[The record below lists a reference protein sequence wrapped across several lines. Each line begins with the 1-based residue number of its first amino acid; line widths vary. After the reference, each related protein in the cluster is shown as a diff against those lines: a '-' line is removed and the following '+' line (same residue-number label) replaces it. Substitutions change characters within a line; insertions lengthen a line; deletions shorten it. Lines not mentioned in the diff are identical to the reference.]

1 MPRYEY
7 KVVPA
12 PKKGRRGK
20 GVKGPEGR
28 FANALE
34 TVMNELGAEG
44 WEYQRTDTLPA
55 EERQGLTG
63 RTTVFQNMLVF
74 RRPLESAEETFEPK
88 LIEQIDPLVEAPAPA
103 PVPRPDPEAD
113 ADADA
118 APGSEKRVAETLE
131 MERTVP
137 PLSADPATE
146 PPDGTDRRHAAE

>member
-1 MPRYEY
+1 MARYEY

-74 RRPLESAEETFEPK
+74 RRTLGTAEEAFEPK
-88 LIEQIDPLVEAPAPA
+88 LIERADPVIEAPAPE
-103 PVPRPDPEAD
+103 PIPQPE
-113 ADADA
+113 
-118 APGSEKRVAETLE
+118 PGAGPEGRVGETLE
-131 MERTVP
+131 MDRTEP
-137 PLSADPATE
+137 PLSAE
-146 PPDGTDRRHAAE
+146 PRSETAEEADRRHAAE

>member
-34 TVMNELGAEG
+34 IVMNELGAEG

-55 EERQGLTG
+55 DERQGLTG

-74 RRPLESAEETFEPK
+74 RRALESAEEAFEPK
-88 LIEQIDPLVEAPAPA
+88 LIEQVDPVIEAPAPA
-103 PVPRPDPEAD
+103 AEPETE
-113 ADADA
+113 A
-118 APGSEKRVAETLE
+118 APEERVSETLDMDRTQPPVSAERVAETPE
-131 MERTVP
+131 E
-137 PLSADPATE
+137 AE
-146 PPDGTDRRHAAE
+146 RRHAAE

>member
-1 MPRYEY
+1 MPKYEY

-34 TVMNELGAEG
+34 SVMNELGAEG

-74 RRPLESAEETFEPK
+74 RRETDSAEETPAPK
-88 LIEQIDPLVEAPAPA
+88 LIEKVDPVIAAPAPTPAPA
-103 PVPRPDPEAD
+103 PIPRPDP
-113 ADADA
+113 DA
-118 APGSEKRVAETLE
+118 APEDRVADTLDLDRAE
-131 MERTVP
+131 P
-137 PLSADPATE
+137 PLSAEPAAEPVTE
-146 PPDGTDRRHAAE
+146 TPAEIERRHAAE